1 MKKLRMLLLLG
12 CTLLLCAA
20 PLAAQNSVVV
30 LGGGPQPPNT
40 TGCSFLP
47 NCILASFDGSSNSH
61 NGDITAAIT
70 ANFYY
75 AGGAQVPVV
84 PPAAA
89 GTICLADSRMFS
101 GLFADEVANCQA
113 GGTPLNPVVAVLII
127 RDAGVLSEG
136 TIPVFQISTKDGDF
150 LTNTVKFNAS
160 NNLSNYPI
168 RINVA
173 LAAPN
178 PTNQHNCATTQ
189 AAPAYVGTGTTNY
202 TPLRVSVCPR
212 VRARLASPA

>member
-1 MKKLRMLLLLG
+1 MKVQKARLHFHLAVGLTCLLSGLGLLLG
-12 CTLLLCAA
+12 AA

-30 LGGGPQPPNT
+30 LGGGPQPSNT

-61 NGDITAAIT
+61 NGDITAPIS

-101 GLFADEVANCQA
+101 GSGSTRATSRSTRSESMWPWPPR
-113 GGTPLNPVVAVLII
+113 TP
-127 RDAGVLSEG
+127 
-136 TIPVFQISTKDGDF
+136 QIST
-150 LTNTVKFNAS
+150 TVR
-160 NNLSNYPI
+160 PI
-168 RINVA
+168 R
-173 LAAPN
+173 
-178 PTNQHNCATTQ
+178 
-189 AAPAYVGTGTTNY
+189 PARHSLVPEPRI
-202 TPLRVSVCPR
+202 TPPMRVCVCPR
-212 VRARLASPA
+212 GRVRPSSPA